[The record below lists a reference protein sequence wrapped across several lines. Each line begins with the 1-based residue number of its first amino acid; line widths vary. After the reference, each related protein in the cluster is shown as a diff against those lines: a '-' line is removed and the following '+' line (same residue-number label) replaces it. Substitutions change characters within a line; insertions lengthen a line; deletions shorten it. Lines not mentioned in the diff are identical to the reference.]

1 MEFTIVDAAV
11 AVVVLI
17 SGALAY
23 ARGFTRELFAIG
35 GWIIAFVIAYYLA
48 PALEPL
54 IREVPVVG
62 ETLANSCLIAISA
75 AFFLIVAISL
85 VVLSIFTPLI
95 ANLVLDSV
103 LAPLDRL
110 LGFIF
115 GIARGALLVAI
126 VFVIYSNFSGANA
139 WPPLD
144 NAASKQAFEKA
155 AGQLEAMLPESI
167 PEWFQARA
175 DALMVNCEATP
186 QPQLENGQVPQTG
199 TTDTG
204 TTDTGTAGTGT
215 TDTGT
220 TDTGT
225 TGTGTATGN

>member
-23 ARGFTRELFAIG
+23 SRGFTRELFAIG
-35 GWIIAFVIAYYLA
+35 GWIIAFVVAYYLA

-54 IREVPVVG
+54 MREIPVVG
-62 ETLANSCLIAISA
+62 EALANSCLISISA
-75 AFFLIVAISL
+75 AFFLIVAIAL
-85 VVLSIFTPLI
+85 VVLSIFTPLV

-115 GIARGALLVAI
+115 GLARGALLVAI
-126 VFVIYSNFSGANA
+126 VFVIYGNFSGVNA
-139 WPPLD
+139 WPPMD
-144 NAASKQAFEKA
+144 NAASKQAFQEA
-155 AGQLEAMLPESI
+155 ADTLEASLPESI
-167 PEWFQARA
+167 PQWFQDRA

-199 TTDTG
+199 TTDSG
-204 TTDTGTAGTGT
+204 ATGTAGDGN
-215 TDTGT
+215 
-220 TDTGT
+220 
-225 TGTGTATGN
+225 TGTGTTTGN

>member
-11 AVVVLI
+11 AVIVLV

-23 ARGFTRELFAIG
+23 SRGFTRELFAIG
-35 GWIIAFVIAYYLA
+35 GWVIAFIVAYYLA
-48 PALEPL
+48 PAVEPL
-54 IREVPVVG
+54 VREIPVVG
-62 ETLANSCLIAISA
+62 QTLANSCLIAISA
-75 AFFLIVAISL
+75 AFFLIVAIAL

-103 LAPLDRL
+103 LAPIDRL
-110 LGFIF
+110 LGFLF

-144 NAASKQAFEKA
+144 NAASKQAFEQA
-155 AGQLEAMLPESI
+155 AVKLEASLPESI

-175 DALMVNCEATP
+175 DALMVNCEAP
-186 QPQLENGQVPQTG
+186 SQPQLENGQVPQTG
-199 TTDTG
+199 TTDG
-204 TTDTGTAGTGT
+204 GTAATAG
-215 TDTGT
+215 D
-220 TDTGT
+220 GT
-225 TGTGTATGN
+225 TGTETNTGN